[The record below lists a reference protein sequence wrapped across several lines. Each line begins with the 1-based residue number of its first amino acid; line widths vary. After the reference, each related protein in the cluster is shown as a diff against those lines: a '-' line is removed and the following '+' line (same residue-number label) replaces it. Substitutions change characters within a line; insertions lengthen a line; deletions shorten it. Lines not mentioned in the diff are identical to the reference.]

1 MKFKKGK
8 LSLIVLLVST
18 LTWGQNLVSDSINR
32 RLEVKNQ
39 FGVQFGGPSFLSC
52 NYEHFF
58 NHHWSIE
65 AGAGSILA
73 ISGVHLGGR
82 YYVGTKAKPTKFAPY
97 IGAAIGAAF
106 IIGGGS
112 SGGIDGYGAA
122 VGYVP
127 IGIQLMTKKG
137 LAVSLE
143 AAGMYLDNELLP
155 MGAIRLY
162 SSLQPHSR
170 QASQRNREL
179 EPRKAS
185 YKKNGRYRFGL
196 NVGSLIKPGF
206 LLQGKPDFYFSS
218 NANADV
224 FFQKDIRE
232 KFSLRIPLR
241 IGFNAAF
248 NWQSKI
254 NEVMYRSGNKL
265 MIGDLGIEPLWNF
278 YRKNK
283 GVGYFAASLVGGI
296 GRNVNKV
303 LIGNQSSGDYQ
314 YQSSGGSYPYVKF
327 GGSLGAQWNLSPC
340 ILLGL
345 EYGFYVANNVQ
356 YPGSWDSSFE
366 PFYKG
371 IFGKYFVIYRWGKK

>member
-1 MKFKKGK
+1 MKKGTI
-8 LSLIVLLVST
+8 LILIVFCASVVK
-18 LTWGQNLVSDSINR
+18 GQSSISDTVNR
-32 RLEVKNQ
+32 RLLHKNHLGAQ
-39 FGVQFGGPSFLSC
+39 LGGPSFLSI

-58 NHHWSIE
+58 NEHWSIE

-73 ISGVHLGGR
+73 ISGIHAQGR
-82 YYVGTKAKPTKFAPY
+82 YYLGSKAKPTKFAPY
-97 IGAAIGAAF
+97 LGVAMGAAS

-112 SGGIDGYGAA
+112 SGGINGYGAA

-127 IGIQLMTKKG
+127 IGIQWMTKKG
-137 LAVSLE
+137 SAISIEV
-143 AAGMYLDNELLP
+143 AGMYLDNELLP

-179 EPRKAS
+179 ELRKAS
-185 YKKNGRYRFGL
+185 YKKTGRYRFGL

-232 KFSLRIPLR
+232 KFALRIPLR

-248 NWQSKI
+248 NWQSKV

-265 MIGDLGIEPLWNF
+265 IIGDLGIEPLWNF

-283 GVGYFAASLVGGI
+283 GVGYFAASFVGGI
-296 GRNVNKV
+296 GRKVDKV

-314 YQSSGGSYPYVKF
+314 YQSSGGAYPYVKF

-371 IFGKYFVIYRWGKK
+371 ISGKYFVIYRWGKK